1 MAGIPNRVDST
12 SLGSRQPVVVIF
24 DIAKPIFDPGYENT
38 EAVSLMRVAVL
49 ADIHGNLPALD
60 AVLGDIN
67 AVGVDA
73 IVLNGDIATG
83 PMPAETLDRLAE
95 LGQQAVWVR
104 GNADRE
110 LVAAYDGTLNPD
122 LPDVARLPTEYG
134 ASRLDSRHRNLLA
147 DLPLS
152 MAMDITGL
160 GPVRFCHATTRSDT
174 EIVLV
179 DSPVQR
185 YRDAFADTDEP
196 TVVLGHTHMP
206 FDRLADRR
214 RFVNPGSV
222 GMPYGGRGAYWA
234 LLGPDVALRRT
245 DYDAD
250 AAAGRFQAVAP
261 DYPGLAEFIE
271 ENVLTVPSDAEA
283 LAVFSRWAVDS

>member
-1 MAGIPNRVDST
+1 
-12 SLGSRQPVVVIF
+12 
-24 DIAKPIFDPGYENT
+24 
-38 EAVSLMRVAVL
+38 MRVAVL

-60 AVLGDIN
+60 AVLGDID
-67 AVGVDA
+67 AAGVDA

-95 LGQQAVWVR
+95 LGEKATWVR

-110 LVAAYDGTLNPD
+110 LVAAYDGGLNAD
-122 LPDVARLPTEYG
+122 LPEAARLPTQYA
-134 ASRLDSRHRNLLA
+134 ASRLGSRHRALLA
-147 DLPLS
+147 GLPLS
-152 MAMDITGL
+152 VALDVTGL

-179 DSPVQR
+179 DSPVSR
-185 YRDAFADTDEP
+185 YRDGFADIVEP

-222 GMPYGGRGAYWA
+222 GMPYGRAGAHWA
-234 LLGPDVALRRT
+234 LLGPTVALRRA

-250 AAAGRFQAVAP
+250 AAAETFRSSAP
-261 DYPGLAEFIE
+261 DYPGLAEFIAQ
-271 ENVLTVPSDAEA
+271 NVLTVPSDAEA
-283 LAVFSRWAVDS
+283 LAVFSGWAEHDDDGTPRAE

>member
-1 MAGIPNRVDST
+1 
-12 SLGSRQPVVVIF
+12 
-24 DIAKPIFDPGYENT
+24 
-38 EAVSLMRVAVL
+38 MRIGVL
-49 ADIHGNLPALD
+49 ADIHGNLPALE
-60 AVLGDIN
+60 AVLADIH

-73 IVLNGDIATG
+73 IVLNGDLATG

-95 LGQQAVWVR
+95 LGEEAIWVR

-110 LVAAYDGTLNPD
+110 LVAAYDGAPNPD
-122 LPDVARLPTEYG
+122 LPEVARVPTEYC
-134 ASRLDSRHRNLLA
+134 ASRLESRHRNLIA

-152 MAMDITGL
+152 IAMEVTGL

-179 DSPVQR
+179 DSPVER
-185 YRDAFADTDEP
+185 YQSAFADIDEP

-222 GMPYGGRGAYWA
+222 GMPYGSQGALWA
-234 LLGPDVALRRT
+234 LLGPQVELRRT
-245 DYDAD
+245 EYDAD
-250 AAAGRFQAVAP
+250 VAAQMFRSSAP
-261 DYPGLAEFIE
+261 DYPSLTEFIA
-271 ENVLTVPSDAEA
+271 ENVLAVPSDAEA
-283 LAVFSRWAVDS
+283 LAVFSGWARRNDKAAAAE